1 MALAFVPSDA
11 VMLCVQAGVVAAPRR
26 PPEIA
31 WIRRLSGPAWAL
43 IPIGSIIGVIFAIR
57 FMSGTATGLTWL
69 ALVAVPLLAAI
80 ALGWAAHGARWW
92 LSFAA
97 VPLFAVAWASKSTL
111 WGQGA
116 ATLLSA
122 LSCVTLGWLLAAVT
136 PPRWLKLGILAMCV
150 ADVWLVASDLLQTPN
165 ATLTVAA
172 PLPHSGLHLPQ
183 LQSEQFGS
191 VLFGYGDLFVAGL
204 LGAVLA
210 REGRRQWP
218 VALLTLVL
226 AGAFDLLFFAVDELP
241 ATVPVALAVIVV
253 EVWAWRERR
262 RARVRDAA
270 RAGPEARSSVAGGA
284 QWGSSPVE
292 AGGRDSSAS
301 DVIASFPRAASSST
315 SVASSADLE

>member
-11 VMLCVQAGVVAAPRR
+11 VMLAVQAGVVAGSRR
-26 PPEIA
+26 PPEIP

-43 IPIGSIIGVIFAIR
+43 IPIASIIGVIFAIR

-69 ALVAVPLLAAI
+69 ALIAVPILAAV
-80 ALGWAAHGARWW
+80 ALGWVVHGGRRW
-92 LSFAA
+92 LSVVAGG
-97 VPLFAVAWASKSTL
+97 LFALAWVSKATL

-136 PPRWLKLGILAMCV
+136 PPRWLKLGILAMCA

-204 LGAVLA
+204 LGGVLA

-226 AGAFDLLFFAVDELP
+226 AGAFDLLFFVVAELP
-241 ATVPVALAVIVV
+241 ATVPVAAAVIVV
-253 EVWAWRERR
+253 EVTAVVSRRR
-262 RARVRDAA
+262 RAARGRAVAA
-270 RAGPEARSSVAGGA
+270 AAPGT
-284 QWGSSPVE
+284 QWTSSPVE

-301 DVIASFPRAASSST
+301 DVIASVPRAASSST
-315 SVASSADLE
+315 SVASSADRE

>member
-1 MALAFVPSDA
+1 MLA
-11 VMLCVQAGVVAAPRR
+11 VQAGAVAAPRR
-26 PPEIA
+26 PPEIP

-43 IPIGSIIGVIFAIR
+43 IPIASIIGVIFAIR

-69 ALVAVPLLAAI
+69 ALIAVPVLAAV
-80 ALGWAAHGARWW
+80 ALGWASRGGRWW
-92 LSFAA
+92 LVPVAA
-97 VPLFAVAWASKSTL
+97 ELFALAWASKSTL

-136 PPRWLKLGILAMCV
+136 PPRWLKLGILAMCA

-165 ATLTVAA
+165 ATLTLAA

-226 AGAFDLLFFAVDELP
+226 AGAFDLLFFVVNELP
-241 ATVPVALAVIVV
+241 ATVPVAAALMVV
-253 EVWAWRERR
+253 ELWALQERR
-262 RARVRDAA
+262 RR
-270 RAGPEARSSVAGGA
+270 RAGDRRPSL
-284 QWGSSPVE
+284 QWASSPVE

-301 DVIASFPRAASSST
+301 EVMASVPRAASSST
-315 SVASSADLE
+315 SVASSADRE